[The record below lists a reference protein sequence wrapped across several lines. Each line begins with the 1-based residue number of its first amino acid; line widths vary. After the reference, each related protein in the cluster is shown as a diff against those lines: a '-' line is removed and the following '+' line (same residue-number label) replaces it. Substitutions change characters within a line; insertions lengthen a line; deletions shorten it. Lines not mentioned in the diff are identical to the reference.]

1 MCSQLHGRLVVL
13 HAVDHSIVMYLMG
26 PDGQFIDFYT
36 QLMSAPEIAD
46 KVAKT
51 VARLEK
57 EAGRGPQ
64 AGGILSFL
72 GLGKS

>member
-1 MCSQLHGRLVVL
+1 V

-46 KVAKT
+46 KLVST
-51 VARLEK
+51 VGRLERD
-57 EAGRGPQ
+57 AGRGPST
-64 AGGILSFL
+64 GGGLLSFL
-72 GLGKS
+72 GLDGGGKR